1 MMGKIMTLGDVKA
14 LLRKVLGTE
23 KMLEVMQGARL
34 NPRDMMEAD
43 VDGVPFDP
51 YRSWVWAALREV
63 FPARPAT
70 AVLKGMPMGENES
83 PTAFVENQ
91 LHRWGMI
98 TERDVQKDP
107 ILTTLF
113 RTAILEGLPPPAKS
127 RLEEMVGLTSKTH
140 REFVDH
146 VIHAVERHRKEE
158 KKQDDQMV
166 IGKPQTGLDMR

>member
-14 LLRKVLGTE
+14 LLGKVLGTE
-23 KMLEVMQGARL
+23 KMLEVMREARL
-34 NPRDMMEAD
+34 DPRDMVETE

-51 YRSWVWAALREV
+51 YRNQVWAALREV

-70 AVLKGMPMGENES
+70 AVLKGVPMGENES
-83 PTAFVENQ
+83 PTALVENQ

-107 ILTTLF
+107 ILTMLF

-146 VIHAVERHRKEE
+146 VIHAMELQLEELKAKEKTKLRKRR
-158 KKQDDQMV
+158 K
-166 IGKPQTGLDMR
+166 